1 MNQNLF
7 SFKNP
12 LPDLPP
18 KGKEI
23 FSPLGDPD
31 SYRERK
37 GVRINITTCNNS
49 QEKEILWPV
58 N

>member
-1 MNQNLF
+1 MYFQLELKNGENKTYL
-7 SFKNP
+7 SFKDP

-37 GVRINITTCNNS
+37 GVKIYETMFNS
-49 QEKEILWPV
+49 
-58 N
+58 